1 MTAASPPHRALAGR
15 APARSIAGV
24 NEEQDTTAEDR
35 STESGLRDPQ
45 RAVRAIGAMALALE
59 AVVLLFAIVPLRML
73 KAPHLGLAITAVLVL
88 SASCIVLAGM
98 MRRPWAWRA
107 GTVLQVL
114 ILPCGYFHWSMTVI
128 GAVFLLVWLY
138 ALHARRVL
146 SRPPVRE
153 S

>member
-1 MTAASPPHRALAGR
+1 M
-15 APARSIAGV
+15 
-24 NEEQDTTAEDR
+24 NEEQGTTDEDR
-35 STESGLRDPQ
+35 SAESGLRDPQ
-45 RAVRAIGAMALALE
+45 RAARAIGACVLGLE
-59 AVVLLFAIVPLRML
+59 AIVLLFAIVPLRML

-88 SASCIVLAGM
+88 SVACVALAGM
-98 MRRPWAWRA
+98 MRRPWAWHA

-114 ILPCGYFHWSMTVI
+114 ILPCGFFHWSMTVI
-128 GAVFLLVWLY
+128 GVVFLLVWLY